1 MVPSFTWHTWDAMK
15 RTHVLGCSW
24 HEQPTDAPP
33 SPLLDSKEPN
43 YVKGGS
49 RWDLV
54 LLPTSN
60 TKGGERGVLEV
71 PGVD

>member
-1 MVPSFTWHTWDAMK
+1 MGFKS
-15 RTHVLGCSW
+15 LI
-24 HEQPTDAPP
+24 DAPP

-54 LLPTSN
+54 LFPTSS

-71 PGVD
+71 SGLD